1 MSRIGRQPVVVP
13 AGCTVTVDGGVIK
26 VKGPK
31 GEMTRPF
38 ETAKVSASV
47 ESGSVIF
54 KLENP
59 EARAYFGMLRKLAAN
74 MVKGVTD
81 GFEKKLVINGV
92 GYKAQLQGQKML
104 LNIGFSHTKEVPVPS
119 GVTVTIEEGVR
130 IILRSHD
137 RQLLGDFAAFVRGV
151 RPPEPY
157 LGKGIKY
164 STEVVRRKV
173 GKTGA

>member
-1 MSRIGRQPVVVP
+1 MSRIGRQPVVIP
-13 AGCTVTVDGGVIK
+13 AGCTVAVESGVIR

-38 ETAKVSASV
+38 EAAKVSASV
-47 ESGSVIF
+47 GDGRIVF
-54 KLENP
+54 KLEDP
-59 EARAYFGMLRKLAAN
+59 EAKSYFGMLRKLTAN

-81 GFEKKLVINGV
+81 GFEKKLEISGV
-92 GYKAQLQGQKML
+92 GYKAQLQGQKMV
-104 LNIGFSHTKEVPVPS
+104 LNLGFSHAKEVPVPQ
-119 GVTVTIEEGVR
+119 GITVKVDDGVR
-130 IILRSHD
+130 ITLTSHD
-137 RQLLGDFAAFVRGV
+137 RQLLGDFTAYVRGI

>member
-1 MSRIGRQPVVVP
+1 MSRIGRLPVAIP
-13 AGCTVTVDGGVIK
+13 AGCTVAVDGGVIR

-38 ETAKVSASV
+38 ETSKVSASIDQGRV
-47 ESGSVIF
+47 LF

-59 EARAYFGMLRKLAAN
+59 EASSYFGMLRKLVAN

-81 GFEKKLVINGV
+81 GFERRLEISGV
-92 GYKAQLQGQKML
+92 GYKAQIQGQKMV
-104 LNIGFSHTKEVPVPS
+104 LNVGFSHAKEVAIPP
-119 GVTVTIEEGVR
+119 GVSVAVEDNVR
-130 IILRSHD
+130 LVLRSHD
-137 RQLLGDFAAFVRGV
+137 RQLLGDFAAFVRGI

-164 STEVVRRKV
+164 SNEVVR